1 MGALFPRLDCW
12 ISGPFPTLFSGKIG
26 AVDNAAEFYGDAQNN
41 QNVIFQVDNWGGTG
55 KEARWGAKKSPL
67 QRGLFCLHAK
77 CARSFQVQ
85 SRQDNHLKKIFCASS
100 HRCGL
105 FVVWNNQHF
114 SDDDAQLC
122 TKAKDSAGDGWC
134 IFKKHFSSPYF
145 LPYFASRANPFGPSR
160 QCCLPADTL
169 KSICLHGG
177 NGFGS
182 GYQLYQDFEF
192 SRRNPHQKWE
202 SSI

>member
-1 MGALFPRLDCW
+1 MALFPRLDCW

-114 SDDDAQLC
+114 SDAQQHKRSQGQTL
-122 TKAKDSAGDGWC
+122 S
-134 IFKKHFSSPYF
+134 IFKKTLFIFFSVFSTIFCATFCKVPT
-145 LPYFASRANPFGPSR
+145 S
-160 QCCLPADTL
+160 ADTL

-182 GYQLYQDFEF
+182 EYQVYSL
-192 SRRNPHQKWE
+192 
-202 SSI
+202 